1 MAYFTT
7 KLYFFVFQCYY
18 LVCENKGSTGHLHH
32 LDVVQ
37 LCGNMNS
44 QDHSKHY
51 FATDKLDV
59 SQKDNDDSEEQGEHQ
74 HGDKMPRRVH
84 DSHLCSDRQVC
95 F

>member
-1 MAYFTT
+1 
-7 KLYFFVFQCYY
+7 
-18 LVCENKGSTGHLHH
+18 
-32 LDVVQ
+32 
-37 LCGNMNS
+37 MNS